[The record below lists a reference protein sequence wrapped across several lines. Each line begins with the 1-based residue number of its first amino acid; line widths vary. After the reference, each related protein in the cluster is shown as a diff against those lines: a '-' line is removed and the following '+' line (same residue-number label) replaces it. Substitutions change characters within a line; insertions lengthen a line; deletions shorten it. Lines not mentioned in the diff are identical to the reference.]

1 MDIKQLY
8 TDIILEYNQDLT
20 NKRELV
26 SPTIKEHGHNP
37 NCGDDIDVAIK
48 VREGMV
54 EDIAYTGNGC
64 AISQASTA
72 MMAELI
78 KGKSLMESRRLV
90 QLFLA
95 MLRGQVTDVNILE
108 ELEAAYT
115 LKDIAKMP
123 VRVKCAVLGWHTLE
137 LILNQLS
144 DEDKRD
150 L

>member
-95 MLRGQVTDVNILE
+95 MIRGQVTDVNILE

-115 LKDIAKMP
+115 LKDIAKMRF
-123 VRVKCAVLGWHTLE
+123 V
-137 LILNQLS
+137 
-144 DEDKRD
+144 
-150 L
+150 